1 MQVVTA
7 CHEIAVLKDELKQ
20 LKSDNLDLTDENQY
34 QPLHCFDIVHCIT
47 LSSLLNYL
55 LTCGALVN

>member
-1 MQVVTA
+1 MA

-20 LKSDNLDLTDENQY
+20 LKSDNLDLTDENRY

-47 LSSLLNYL
+47 LRSLLNYL